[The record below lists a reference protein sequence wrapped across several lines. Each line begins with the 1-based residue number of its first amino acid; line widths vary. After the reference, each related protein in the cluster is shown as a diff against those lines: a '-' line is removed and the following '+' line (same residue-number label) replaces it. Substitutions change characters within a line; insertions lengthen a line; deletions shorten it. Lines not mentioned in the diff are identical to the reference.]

1 MILYQICVF
10 GSDLKSK
17 KATSIGDSFNFD
29 LTIYKY
35 SLKLIEQ
42 ILYTKAH
49 WTVIN
54 NVGEFFGQS
63 EIQDGCHSKTK
74 LYHELYGKI
83 FKHCFLRNYW
93 TN

>member
-54 NVGEFFGQS
+54 NVGEFFDQS
-63 EIQDGCHSKTK
+63 EIQDGCHS
-74 LYHELYGKI
+74 
-83 FKHCFLRNYW
+83 
-93 TN
+93 